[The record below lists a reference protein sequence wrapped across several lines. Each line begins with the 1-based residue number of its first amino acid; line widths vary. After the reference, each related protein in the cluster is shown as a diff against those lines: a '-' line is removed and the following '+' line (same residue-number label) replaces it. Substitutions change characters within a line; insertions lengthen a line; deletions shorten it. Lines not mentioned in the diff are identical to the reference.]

1 MPTYTLIYRAPANYH
16 PGSADTM
23 KVWNAWFEDLGAHVI
38 DVGNPIFRRSTLGDC
53 AAGTELGGY
62 SLINAADLEAATS
75 LAQGCPFLQVGGGVE
90 VGELTLLNPDSI
102 ATTIE
107 DHARAT
113 QARS

>member
-1 MPTYTLIYRAPANYH
+1 MT
-16 PGSADTM
+16 
-23 KVWNAWFEDLGAHVI
+23 VWNTWFETLGDHVT
-38 DVGNPIFRRSTLGDC
+38 DVGNPILRRSTLGDC
-53 AAGTELGGY
+53 AAATELGGY
-62 SLINAADLEAATS
+62 SLISAADLEEAAA
-75 LAQGCPFLQVGGGVE
+75 LAQGCPFLRIGGGVE